1 MLVGSCGSN
10 GGMRSLGGTGEEQ
23 RRRKKIVVLLKKT
36 VTKCVSEYITL
47 KKIACGAKFQKFQ
60 LFLKY
65 LVF

>member
-23 RRRKKIVVLLKKT
+23 RRRKKIVVLLKKN

-47 KKIACGAKFQKFQ
+47 KKSPAALNFKKKSTFF
-60 LFLKY
+60 
-65 LVF
+65 